1 MGVFE
6 PPLSIKG
13 RYAVTQDN
21 IVKFAEPG
29 TFEDPLT
36 EVLRSGAR
44 KLLAQAIEA
53 EISDFLDRN
62 SGFLTEEGQQ
72 RLVRHGHLPER
83 EIMTGIG
90 PVGVRAPRVRDRV
103 GQGEA
108 RIRFSSAILPPYAR
122 RSKSLEVL
130 IPILYLKGISTGDF
144 EEALAAL
151 LGKDA
156 GGLSASTVARL
167 KDAWVDEHVRWS
179 KRDLTAKRYVYFWV
193 DGIHV
198 QTRLEDDAQC
208 LLVIVGATPE
218 GKKEFVGLADGVRE
232 STQSWEEMLLDLRR
246 RGLTIGPELAVADGA
261 LGFWKALE
269 EVWPKTRGQRCW
281 VHKTANVLNK
291 LPKSQQAKA
300 KRALE
305 QIWMAGTKKDALIA
319 FDAFVEIYDIKYE
332 RAVECLSKDRDALLA
347 FYDFPAEHWK
357 HLRTSNPVESTF
369 ATVRHRTV
377 RSKGCLSNKT
387 ALAMIFKLAQAAEKH
402 WRRLDGQNQLPK
414 VILGV
419 CFTDGIEVAKEEAQ
433 TAA

>member
-1 MGVFE
+1 
-6 PPLSIKG
+6 
-13 RYAVTQDN
+13 VTQDN
-21 IVKFAEPG
+21 IVKFVEPG
-29 TFEDPLT
+29 AFEYLLS
-36 EVLRSGAR
+36 EVLRGGAR

-53 EISDFLDRN
+53 EVSDFLDRH
-62 SGFLTEEGQQ
+62 SRFLTEEGQQ
-72 RLVRHGHLPER
+72 RLLRHGHLPER
-83 EIMTGIG
+83 QIMTGIG

-151 LGKDA
+151 LGNDA
-156 GGLSASTVARL
+156 GGLSASTVGRL

-179 KRDLTAKRYVYFWV
+179 KRDLTAKRYVYVWV

-198 QTRLEDDAQC
+198 QARLEDAAQC
-208 LLVIVGATPE
+208 LLVIVGATTAE
-218 GKKEFVGLADGVRE
+218 GKKEFVALADGVRK
-232 STQSWEEMLLDLRR
+232 STQSWKEMLLDLRR

-300 KRALE
+300 KRVLE
-305 QIWMAGTKKDALIA
+305 DIWMAEIKKDALVA
-319 FDAFVEIYDIKYE
+319 FGAFVEIYAIKYE
-332 RAVECLSKDRDALLA
+332 KAVECLTKTAMPCSPSTTSRQSTGSICA
-347 FYDFPAEHWK
+347 H
-357 HLRTSNPVESTF
+357 RTPSESTF
-369 ATVRHRTV
+369 ATVRHRSV

-387 ALAMIFKLAQAAEKH
+387 ALAMVFKLAQAAEKH
-402 WRRLDGQNQLPK
+402 WRHLDGQSQLPK
-414 VILGV
+414 VVHGV
-419 CFTDGIEVAKEEAQ
+419 RFTDGIEVAKEPVQ